1 MTNNSKFSQTLL
13 NRVKYEVNLF
23 EKDPPPGIQAWIVD
37 GRLDTFEASI
47 IGLEETP
54 YERGVFKLN
63 IKLPEKYPME
73 PPQITFKT
81 PIYHPNIDSDGRI
94 CLDILNMPPKGEWKV
109 SLNLST
115 VLNSIRLLMSN
126 PNQYDPLMADINEIF
141 KNNYPQFQK
150 TAQLWTKKYAT
161 GSNSNALEKESENE
175 KPANSLLGKRYIDRK
190 EDDSDES
197 DRKQFKQQQTTF
209 ENNDD
214 TTTTTNNTNI
224 NNNNNNQDSDKD
236 QDDQDNNQ
244 DEDDDAQDS
253 WGE

>member
-1 MTNNSKFSQTLL
+1 MTNIPRFSQTLL
-13 NRVKYEVNLF
+13 NRVKYEVNLL
-23 EKDPPPGIQAWIVD
+23 EKDPPPGIQAWVVD

-47 IGLEETP
+47 IGLDETP
-54 YERGVFKLN
+54 YEKGVFKLN

-150 TAQLWTKKYAT
+150 TAQLWTKKYAS
-161 GSNSNALEKESENE
+161 GNNNNNNNNNIDKENE

-190 EDDSDES
+190 DDDDDES
-197 DRKQFKQQQTTF
+197 DRKQFKQTNTTSNISQDDDDNDND
-209 ENNDD
+209 NNDD
-214 TTTTTNNTNI
+214 SQG
-224 NNNNNNQDSDKD
+224 NNNN
-236 QDDQDNNQ
+236 DDQDG
-244 DEDDDAQDS
+244 DEDDDAKDS